1 MDKQKKDQQQLIQMT
16 LQTQQKNQ
24 RHRTSAAHA
33 TLTPASK
40 EEAVEL
46 VLPLCLFLP
55 FSFHQSLPGFCSM
68 LQMIV
73 SLFCFVHLKHNFKLS
88 TFETLLSS
96 HFLDCEIFSS

>member
-1 MDKQKKDQQQLIQMT
+1 MQQLLQTTLQRDQQKH
-16 LQTQQKNQ
+16 QQKHQ
-24 RHRTSAAHA
+24 RHQTSAVHA
-33 TLTPASK
+33 ILTPASK

-55 FSFHQSLPGFCSM
+55 FSFQQSLPGFCSM
-68 LQMIV
+68 LQMIF

-96 HFLDCEIFSS
+96 HFLEVDSEI